1 MAAATLD
8 DLVRAAPRLL
18 RWISRPYRWVSGRLW
33 TLAWSPRR
41 PLIVAAAV
49 FLGLPALVVM
59 GQLQSLL
66 AAMHLPGETAYSL
79 RDLAFPGRADAAIET
94 WFAHSRE
101 TTQHFSGP
109 GLVTLFFTLVDTFVF
124 MPAYSIVFSV
134 AAAIAFARLR
144 AATDDDPLL
153 PAYRTLTATAFLLV
167 PLLGLVDLLENV
179 TTLVLVQQK
188 GDAPELL
195 DWALTLLWAT
205 KWALAFGILAPLL
218 LAAAALARRAKAG
231 GIDLWRTVVALRV
244 QIALVAFFA
253 LFLFGPVA
261 ADQIDDVIRRWI
273 GPDWEEVLASTAL
286 TLLLSLAIAAT
297 SWRLL
302 LLQERPGRTLPLGG
316 TLLGGVALIA
326 VSGLLAAVG
335 LGGRGLLALG
345 ALLVAIA
352 ALSYPI
358 RNVRR
363 VADPARVTFGWAGA
377 PAVLASLPL
386 TLLGLAAVR
395 AAVFE
400 LVYAQHLEYLG
411 LVAIGLALQALGWAV
426 YFLAFRR
433 APTEDQTAAD
443 APSVLPLYA
452 AGVVVAFIAVGVWLD
467 PWRAGDVIGTIGAL
481 GAFLLAIALLGYA
494 ALTLERRWLSPPAFL
509 VVGIKRFPVLLIVLA
524 WAIAAAALDPGG
536 FHDVRT
542 IERRGGGPVTLDAA
556 WQRWLAR
563 QPRRDAVPLVLVA
576 AEGGGIR
583 AAYWTARALD
593 CAIAAD
599 YDSCGFVPEG
609 EPGDPGSVFAASGVS
624 GGSLGLVAYEASV
637 RAREEGNW
645 ADVRLGDDFVAAT
658 GAWMLFADLPNA
670 LIKLDVEPD
679 RAGVLERAWQRAWG
693 TPSPLAAG
701 LFATYHSDDRSPLF
715 LLNGT
720 SVQDGCRVNTS
731 VLDVDVEEAET
742 GKALRAR
749 DCLSM
754 DAFATASTPSAGEF
768 ALAATHDIGDLLCE
782 DRDLRLSTA
791 ALLSARFPW
800 VSPAGRVT
808 RCGTGF
814 ATYVV
819 DGGYFDTS
827 AASPL
832 QELWSRLE
840 PLVARQ
846 NTLPA
851 GPCVVPV
858 LLQLDNH
865 YKEPRNAGATG
876 RPWESGVPLQTV
888 RAARDARENGA
899 RQAAALLFSTDVA
912 AGVAASAGGAPL
924 VRYAHL
930 FPRAHPGTAAP
941 LGWTLSQASM
951 DDLTNQLRERANA
964 NELGKIRRWFAA
976 DLTCARG

>member
-1 MAAATLD
+1 M
-8 DLVRAAPRLL
+8 
-18 RWISRPYRWVSGRLW
+18 
-33 TLAWSPRR
+33 
-41 PLIVAAAV
+41 
-49 FLGLPALVVM
+49 FFGLPALVVM
-59 GQLQSLL
+59 AQLQSLL
-66 AAMHLPGETAYSL
+66 SAMHLPGETAYSL
-79 RDLAFPGRADAAIET
+79 RDLAFPDRADAAIET

-101 TTQHFSGP
+101 TTQQFSGP
-109 GLVTLFFTLVDTFVF
+109 GLVTLLFALVDTFVF
-124 MPAYSIVFSV
+124 VPAYTIVFSV
-134 AAAIAFARLR
+134 AAATSFARLR

-153 PAYRTLTATAFLLV
+153 PAYRTLTATAFLVV
-167 PLLGLVDLLENV
+167 PLLVVVDVLENAA
-179 TTLVLVQQK
+179 TLLLVQQK
-188 GDAPELL
+188 GDAPGLL
-195 DWALTLLWAT
+195 EWALTLFWVT
-205 KWALAFGILAPLL
+205 KWVLALGVLVALL
-218 LAAAALARRAKAG
+218 LAAIALARRAKAG
-231 GIDLWRTVVALRV
+231 GVDLWRTVVALRV
-244 QIALVAFFA
+244 QIVLVAFFA
-253 LFLFGPVA
+253 IFLFGPVA
-261 ADQIDDVIRRWI
+261 ADQIDDVVRRWI
-273 GPDWEEVLASTAL
+273 GPDWEEVLASAAL
-286 TLLLSLAIAAT
+286 TLLLSLVIAAT

-302 LLQERPGRTLPLGG
+302 LLQRRPGSDLPLRG
-316 TLLGGVALIA
+316 TLLGGIALIA
-326 VSGLLAAVG
+326 VSGLLASAGV
-335 LGGRGLLALG
+335 GGRGLLALG
-345 ALLVAIA
+345 AILVAIV

-363 VADPARVTFGWAGA
+363 VADPARATFGWAGA

-411 LVAIGLALQALGWAV
+411 LIAIGLLLQALGWAV

-433 APTEDQTAAD
+433 APTEDQTAEE
-443 APSVLPLYA
+443 APSIVPLYA
-452 AGVVVAFIAVGVWLD
+452 AGFVVAFIAVGVWLD
-467 PWRAGDVIGTIGAL
+467 PWLAGNVLGTIGAL
-481 GAFLLAIALLGYA
+481 GAFLLGIALLGYA
-494 ALTLERRWLSPPAFL
+494 ALTLERRWLSPPVFL
-509 VVGIKRFPVLLIVLA
+509 VVGIKRFPVLLILLA

-542 IERRGGGPVTLDAA
+542 IDRPRGAAPVTLDAA
-556 WQRWLAR
+556 WRRWVAR
-563 QPRRDAVPLVLVA
+563 QPQRDAVPLVLVA

-593 CAIAAD
+593 CAIDAD

-609 EPGDPGSVFAASGVS
+609 DPGDPGSVFAASGVS
-624 GGSLGLVAYEASV
+624 GGSLGLVAYDASV
-637 RAREEGNW
+637 RGREQGNW

-670 LIKLDVEPD
+670 LIKLDFEPD

-693 TPSPLAAG
+693 TPSPLASG
-701 LFATYHSDDRSPLF
+701 LFETYRSDNRSPLL

-754 DAFATASTPSAGEF
+754 DAFAAASTPNADGF
-768 ALAATHDIGDLLCE
+768 ALAATHDIADLLCE

-800 VSPAGRVT
+800 VSPAGRVV
-808 RCGTGF
+808 RCGTEF

-846 NTLPA
+846 NAAAA

-865 YKEPRNAGATG
+865 YKEPRNSGATG

-899 RQAAALLFSTDVA
+899 RQAAALLFSTEIA
-912 AGVAASAGGAPL
+912 AGVSASAGGAPL

-930 FPRAHPGTAAP
+930 FPRAHPGTSAP

-964 NELGKIRRWFAA
+964 NELGKIRRWFAS
-976 DLTCARG
+976 DLTCVRG